1 MYPEGTPWSGRRIG
15 TMLCAALLACVGA
28 CGGGD
33 TRTGGIQGSGSPV
46 ASSAVGAITGFGSIF
61 VNGIEYGTS
70 GAQISI
76 DDEAGT
82 EALLRVGQIVTIRG
96 TLNEDGVTGTATS
109 VAFITDVR
117 GPVAQVDAAAGTFRV
132 LGQTV
137 RVTDETLFDENIPS
151 ASLEGLASGMVEVSG
166 FPDAS
171 GKILASRVDLSAA
184 GAALQVKGVV
194 QGLDATAR
202 TFRLNDLTVDY
213 QNIAPDGT
221 LADSGTVVV
230 WGNLAAQT
238 GRLEATR
245 VQLQGPTATANEH
258 GRLSGI
264 ITSFTSDADF
274 IVNGQRIATDTNTQF
289 VLQGMTLG
297 ANVFVNVQGTFN
309 ASGVLVASRVEAKR
323 KTSSRVR
330 GIVEDVSAA
339 SNTLRVL
346 GVTATANP
354 STSFRDKSSEHLR
367 TLRLADIRTG
377 DYVEI
382 RGTPREG
389 GGLDAALI
397 ERDRPEQAAYL
408 QGVAEN
414 VAEPNFTVLGV
425 RVATTPDTQFLGG
438 GASRFFSEAP
448 GQVVKVRGSLQSDAF
463 VADRV
468 QVVRNGP

>member
-1 MYPEGTPWSGRRIG
+1 MNGHRTPRSAGRIG
-15 TMLCAALLACVGA
+15 TMLCAVLLACVGA
-28 CGGGD
+28 CGGD

-82 EALLRVGQIVTIRG
+82 EALLRVGQIVTVRG
-96 TLNEDGVTGTATS
+96 TLNEDGVTGSATS
-109 VAFITDVR
+109 VAYITDVR
-117 GPVAQVDAAAGTFRV
+117 GPVAQVDATAGTFRV

-151 ASLEGLASGMVEVSG
+151 ASLDGLANGMVVEVSG

-171 GKILASRVDLSAA
+171 GAILASRVDLSAA
-184 GAALQVKGVV
+184 GAVLQVKGVV
-194 QGLDATAR
+194 QELDTAFR

-213 QNIAPDGT
+213 RNVAPDAT
-221 LADSGTVVV
+221 LADGKTVVV
-230 WGNLAAQT
+230 RGNLAPGT
-238 GRLEATR
+238 ERLEATR
-245 VQLQGPTATANEH
+245 VQLQGPTATANER
-258 GRLSGI
+258 GRLSGV
-264 ITSFTSDADF
+264 ITSFTSQSDF
-274 IVNGQRIATDTNTQF
+274 TVNGQRITTDANTQF
-289 VLQGMTLG
+289 VLHGTTLA
-297 ANVFVNVQGTFN
+297 ANVFVNVQGTFD
-309 ASGVLVASRVEAKR
+309 ASGVLVASRVEAKP
-323 KTSSRVR
+323 KSSSRVR

-346 GVTATANP
+346 GVTATANA

-367 TLRLADIRTG
+367 TLRLADLRTG

-389 GGLDAALI
+389 GGLDAAVI
-397 ERDRPEQAAYL
+397 ERDRPEQVAYL

-414 VAEPNFTVLGV
+414 VAEPSFTVLGV
-425 RVATTPDTQFLGG
+425 RVATTPDTQFPDG

-448 GQVVKVRGSLQSDAF
+448 GQVVKVRGTLQSDAF

-468 QVVRNGP
+468 QIVRSAP

>member
-1 MYPEGTPWSGRRIG
+1 
-15 TMLCAALLACVGA
+15 
-28 CGGGD
+28 
-33 TRTGGIQGSGSPV
+33 
-46 ASSAVGAITGFGSIF
+46 VGAITGFGSIF

-76 DDEAGT
+76 DDEPGT

-96 TLNEDGVTGTATS
+96 TLNEDGTTGTATS

-137 RVTDETLFDENIPS
+137 RVTDETLFDENIAS
-151 ASLEGLASGMVEVSG
+151 ASLEGLSSGMVVEVSG
-166 FPDAS
+166 FPDAA
-171 GKILASRVDLSAA
+171 GGILASRVDRSAA
-184 GAALQVKGVV
+184 GAVFQVKGVV
-194 QGLDATAR
+194 QELDATAR

-213 QNIAPDGT
+213 RNIAPDGT
-221 LADSGTVVV
+221 LAEASTVVV

-245 VQLQGPTATANEH
+245 VQLQGSTATANER

-274 IVNGQRIATDTNTQF
+274 AVNGQRVTTDANTQF
-289 VLQGMTLG
+289 ALQGTTLG
-297 ANVFVNVQGTFN
+297 ANVFVNVQGTFD

-323 KTSSRVR
+323 KSSSRVR

-346 GVTATANP
+346 GITATATP
-354 STSFRDKSSEHLR
+354 STLFRDKSSEHLR
-367 TLRLADIRTG
+367 TLRLADLRTG

-389 GGLDAALI
+389 GGLDAAVI
-397 ERDRPEQAAYL
+397 ERDRPEQVAYL
-408 QGVAEN
+408 QGVAES
-414 VAEPNFTVLGV
+414 VAEPDFTVLGV
-425 RVATTPDTQFLGG
+425 RVATTPDTQFPGG
-438 GASRFFSEAP
+438 GATRFFREAP
-448 GQVVKVRGSLQSDAF
+448 GQVVKVTGTLQSDAF

-468 QVVRNGP
+468 QIVRNAP